1 MPFVVFEKF
10 TSAYLHQIV
19 QESQDR
25 RNFDSART
33 LLVIYTRV
41 THLYLCYMKNAM
53 SFFLILEIN
62 FISEDPFCIILA
74 PAPNGDFRPRWA
86 WSLKRLSSYKVV

>member
-10 TSAYLHQIV
+10 ISAYLHQIV
-19 QESQDR
+19 RESHDR

-33 LLVIYTRV
+33 LLVISTSV
-41 THLYLCYMKNAM
+41 TYLYLCCMKNAL

-74 PAPNGDFRPRWA
+74 PAPNGDFRPR
-86 WSLKRLSSYKVV
+86 